1 MCCAICRRLAKLL
14 ARIKRMFLTAHPDVF
29 IGIDAPDTNL
39 RVARRLH
46 AAGIPTV
53 QYVSPQVWAWRQG
66 RARNMRESVDLVL
79 CLLPFEKRFYDEHG
93 IRAEF
98 VGHPLADAI
107 PENIDRDLARRTL
120 GLDRHASVVALLP
133 GSRRGEVARLAAD
146 FAATARWL
154 AAQRPDMKFI
164 APMASAATRQIF
176 SRVLER
182 DAPGVEVQLID
193 GQATLALSA
202 ANVVLVASG
211 TASLEA
217 ALCKRPMVVVY
228 RLGALTG
235 WILTRFNLVKSKF
248 FAQPNLLADRRV
260 VGEYFQDQIIPE
272 SIGAELLMWLD
283 DTERRSDL
291 EREFARIHAELT
303 PWCRHPSRASDSRTA
318 ERPPDCGS
326 IALVRR
332 IAGIDE
338 AGRGPLAGPVVAA
351 AVILRPRRPIEG
363 VADSKS
369 LSPEERSRLSIEIRR
384 EALCFGI
391 GWADHVEIDALN
403 ILQATFLA
411 MRRALLAMTM
421 TPDHVLVDGN
431 QLPNLNGL
439 GKVLTARAIIDGD
452 VTEPAISA
460 ASILAKTA
468 QR

>member
-1 MCCAICRRLAKLL
+1 MSLRVGLLAGEASGDTLGADLIAALRQHAPDAKFFGVAGPKMQAAGCESWEPAESLAVMGLFDVLRDLPRLARLI
-14 ARIKRMFLTAHPDVF
+14 ARIKRMFLTEHPDVF

-66 RARNMRESVDLVL
+66 RARNMRKSVDLVL

-107 PENIDRDLARRTL
+107 PEIIDRESARRTL
-120 GLDRHASVVALLP
+120 GLDAQASVVALLP

-146 FAATARWL
+146 FAATASWL
-154 AAQRPDMKFI
+154 AAQRPNLIFI

-176 SRVLER
+176 SRVLRR
-182 DAPGVEVQLID
+182 DAPNLEVQLIE
-193 GQATLALSA
+193 GQATSVLSA

-228 RLGALTG
+228 RLGAITG
-235 WILTRFNLVKSKF
+235 WVLTHFNLVKSKF

-283 DTERRSDL
+283 DTERRSAL
-291 EREFARIHAELT
+291 EVEFAQIHANLRRGAGTRAAQAILELLST
-303 PWCRHPSRASDSRTA
+303 RQTAVAS
-318 ERPPDCGS
+318 PP
-326 IALVRR
+326 
-332 IAGIDE
+332 
-338 AGRGPLAGPVVAA
+338 
-351 AVILRPRRPIEG
+351 
-363 VADSKS
+363 
-369 LSPEERSRLSIEIRR
+369 
-384 EALCFGI
+384 
-391 GWADHVEIDALN
+391 
-403 ILQATFLA
+403 
-411 MRRALLAMTM
+411 
-421 TPDHVLVDGN
+421 
-431 QLPNLNGL
+431 
-439 GKVLTARAIIDGD
+439 
-452 VTEPAISA
+452 
-460 ASILAKTA
+460 
-468 QR
+468 